1 MASDQALEFY
11 KRQHLKRREIV
22 LAFGVDSNG
31 DLESLSD
38 ASTLGSVSS
47 FLPLVEERSGA
58 RYLIQGDFLV
68 QPGREAIQ
76 YELSWNHW
84 LLSEAA
90 ELAKSAIEEFK
101 ARPKWGG
108 QFLPLFVSVDYSGQ
122 AAFDR
127 LFKPRLHDK
136 ISEYLG
142 NAEVHRAKDG
152 TYVKTTDA
160 AYLDAPLV
168 EILNDTDL
176 PFLFGA
182 GTGLKIAGASSE
194 LSSLPSVTS
203 VAAST
208 VNSFA
213 SRPESW
219 VARSESEVAKSSTLV
234 QGAVSRA
241 CGVGPS
247 IQTCPRSEQGTHRLL

>member
-1 MASDQALEFY
+1 MPSEVASDQALEFY
-11 KRQHLKRREIV
+11 KRQHVKRREIV

-38 ASTLGSVSS
+38 ASTLGSLAG

-58 RYLIQGDFLV
+58 KYLIQGDFLV

-108 QFLPLFVSVDYSGQ
+108 QFLPLFVCVNYSGQ

-127 LFKPRLHDK
+127 LFKPRLHDRV
-136 ISEYLG
+136 SEYLG
-142 NAEVHRAKDG
+142 SAEVHRAKDG
-152 TYVKTTDA
+152 TYVRTTEA
-160 AYLDAPLV
+160 AYLDPPLV
-168 EILNDTDL
+168 GILSDTDL
-176 PFLFGA
+176 PFLFGS

-194 LSSLPSVTS
+194 LTPC
-203 VAAST
+203 
-208 VNSFA
+208 
-213 SRPESW
+213 R
-219 VARSESEVAKSSTLV
+219 R
-234 QGAVSRA
+234 
-241 CGVGPS
+241 
-247 IQTCPRSEQGTHRLL
+247 